1 MAVAMRQ
8 LDREIKGY
16 LKFDVHGMS
25 DKMNNAFEGTM
36 TKAETDKLVKDGM
49 RDKHY
54 QKYNAEQNS
63 KKAPLALTTGATG

>member
-36 TKAETDKLVKDGM
+36 TKAESEKYVKDGKK
-49 RDKHY
+49 DKHK
-54 QKYNAEQNS
+54 QKQNAEQN
-63 KKAPLALTTGATG
+63 

>member
-36 TKAETDKLVKDGM
+36 AKVESDK
-49 RDKHY
+49 
-54 QKYNAEQNS
+54 
-63 KKAPLALTTGATG
+63 